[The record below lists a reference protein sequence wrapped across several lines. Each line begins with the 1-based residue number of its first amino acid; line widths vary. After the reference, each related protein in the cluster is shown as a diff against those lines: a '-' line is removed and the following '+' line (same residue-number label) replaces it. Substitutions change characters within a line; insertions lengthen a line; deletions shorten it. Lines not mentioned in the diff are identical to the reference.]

1 MEDIKEWLSLPPQYT
16 TFRVNKLKKFD
27 CNTLETYLSTKAP
40 ELNTTS
46 LPNYYFLKPD
56 CLVVEQWPVDVKVD
70 KGRKEVIVDA
80 LCAAAVL
87 RGAHVFAP
95 GVVGMPTNCQLDEMV
110 DIYGDIDGQCK
121 RGLKVTFQ
129 GRKLFVGTGV
139 LKMLRRDLF
148 DNGVQP
154 SGIAIET
161 LLPASRLPVVNETI
175 CPPGVLLLQNLP
187 SIVCGWVVNA
197 LPHELIL
204 DMCAAPGNKT
214 THLAEMSNDQAFII
228 AMDKTRQKVEKLK
241 ENCIKQGVTCVTA
254 YAFDSTKCCSND
266 SKNID
271 SGPPF
276 PPNSFDKVLLD
287 APCSG
292 LGQRPQLN
300 NKMTPKML
308 ESYKVV
314 QRKLMKAAVDV
325 LKEGGT
331 LVYSTC
337 TVTIDENEG
346 LVQWTLENFPCLRL
360 VPAEPLLGGPGLS
373 GSGLNDDQR
382 VMVQRFGP
390 EVDNLRLAEPIYR
403 DSIGFFIAKFTK
415 SH

>member
-154 SGIAIET
+154 S
-161 LLPASRLPVVNETI
+161 LL
-175 CPPGVLLLQNLP
+175 
-187 SIVCGWVVNA
+187 
-197 LPHELIL
+197 
-204 DMCAAPGNKT
+204 
-214 THLAEMSNDQAFII
+214 QAFII